1 VTPRLVPWPR
11 AALALIAASVAVVA
25 LLGALV
31 HDDTAGN
38 WFDNGVLRVI
48 RDVVPDWAQRAA
60 MHLTDPPLVLGLLV
74 SIALVGLLVR
84 RWDVTALAAMAPAVS
99 VLLTEAVL
107 KPLVHRSNTV
117 VTHGLGQSEALAYPS
132 GHETGLASLACVLG
146 VILLS
151 SGVRHARK
159 LMWTGVLALAV
170 VAAAV
175 GLVGQ
180 FYHYAT
186 DTIGALGVAL
196 AVTLTAGLLIDRT
209 AAMIRSPQRE
219 LANTDH

>member
-1 VTPRLVPWPR
+1 VPWPR
-11 AALALIAASVAVVA
+11 VAFALIAASIAVVA
-25 LLGALV
+25 FLGALV
-31 HDDTAGN
+31 HDDTHGN
-38 WFDNGVLRVI
+38 WFDNGVLRVV
-48 RDVVPDWAQRAA
+48 RDVFPDWTQRTA

-84 RWDVTALAAMAPAVS
+84 RWDVTALAILAPAVA
-99 VLLTEAVL
+99 VLLTEEVL

-132 GHETGLASLACVLG
+132 GHETGLASLTCVLG

-151 SGVRHARK
+151 SAVRNSRK
-159 LMWTGVLALAV
+159 LLWTAVLALAT
-170 VAAAV
+170 VAAAI

-186 DTIGALGVAL
+186 DTVGAVGVAL
-196 AVTLTAGLLIDRT
+196 AVTLGTGLLIDRT
-209 AAMIRSPQRE
+209 TARIRSMRRE
-219 LANTDH
+219 LANDRN